1 MYNKGQ
7 TRVLFIL
14 INSIID
20 TTVIQLLVYHMAT
33 IRQPKINTIPPIK
46 ILITKIKICIQ
57 YGTKVYPIWNHYVYN
72 TIK

>member
-1 MYNKGQ
+1 MPMYNKGQ

-33 IRQPKINTIPPIK
+33 NWQP
-46 ILITKIKICIQ
+46 
-57 YGTKVYPIWNHYVYN
+57 YGNQR
-72 TIK
+72 

>member
-20 TTVIQLLVYHMAT
+20 TTAIQLLVYHWQPTGNHTAT
-33 IRQPKINTIPPIK
+33 KDKPRTNNEN
-46 ILITKIKICIQ
+46 LL
-57 YGTKVYPIWNHYVYN
+57 N
-72 TIK
+72 

>member
-33 IRQPKINTIPPIK
+33 NRQPTGNHTA
-46 ILITKIKICIQ
+46 TKDKQ
-57 YGTKVYPIWNHYVYN
+57 RTNN
-72 TIK
+72 ENLLN